1 MFEETFRRIGK
12 FSERHSRSV
21 IVFWIVA
28 LVILAPFATLLLSDT
43 TYNIASDIV
52 PANSMANIASNI
64 YSEQFN
70 SSSSN
75 SSSIST
81 FIILYNNTNINDIND
96 LNELK
101 SMQINITSYLKSQN
115 FNVSVSSIINVENQT
130 LRSFSLGIKDE
141 LSILYSINSRFYD
154 NITTLNR
161 TLFGLSSFVFYP
173 PVHYLEAFM
182 ENYSVSGNI
191 SISEQAAYDSV
202 TNQAF
207 IEEFKSPLYI
217 PYVNSF
223 TSIWNNTANISHA
236 NQTMNNAIN
245 ETLSNETFLREAER
259 EAPLLVS
266 IDHNLSLSNFS
277 NPSSYNSFLK
287 TSVINDFSDLPD
299 TIVYF
304 VENDLNLTPLSF
316 ILNIYNVSVKNESYE
331 VSALDCSEIYNGT
344 IYTFAGNPLAVLNK
358 QKLLPYIDYL
368 NGVSNVNQSVNQTL
382 ESETFQDYPVLP
394 SQYVYHSLVGYGNT
408 TELFIFTLNKNYSI
422 AQMNHIDSLASGIA
436 KVIPGAKYYSAG
448 TGVLDQQLEQEAV
461 SGLIKALIIGILASI
476 VIVGIF
482 FRSPV
487 AAFLPF
493 SIFLMSAIMSVSI
506 DGMLYKYILHAQVS
520 FITPTLLLILLLG
533 LTSDY
538 VVYIMSRYRREI
550 RKNSPDPISETSK
563 WSGHAVFT
571 SGITVA
577 LSYVVL
583 YLFDV
588 PLFSDAGITNAIGV
602 VISIMLANTFLI
614 AVLSRF
620 KNRIFWPS
628 KSKKIPFEGS
638 MEKVSHFVVKNKL
651 KIVIIFIV
659 VAVLSSYLYIST
671 PTNMDV
677 FGLVP
682 ASSGIQAV
690 EVAASSFHG
699 DMFFTGYV
707 VLHFKSP
714 VVTSGSYN
722 MAEMKEI
729 TALENYLRNNSQVFK
744 VYGPTSPYGVDI
756 NLTSLPSKYA
766 SVYSSQISTYI
777 GHDAHY
783 AVVEFELSNLSWSQS
798 ASSFVNSLPSMIS
811 SVSHQAYSYYVGG
824 LTAGLDAAYSHTL
837 KSFEEIIPILA
848 VSIFVILLVQLSSV
862 YTPIRLILMVLA
874 SVMAGLS
881 LIYLLIYYLYKLPII
896 IFMPMFTFVT
906 LLAVGLDYD
915 IFMITRAREGVI
927 KGMNDEDAIKTS
939 IVENGGIIITLG
951 SLLFVTFG
959 SLYFSGLQIIE
970 EIGAGLAMGVLID
983 TFVSWLFFVPAVM
996 LLMKKYNWWPSKI
1009 GKT

>member
-1 MFEETFRRIGK
+1 M
-12 FSERHSRSV
+12 
-21 IVFWIVA
+21 
-28 LVILAPFATLLLSDT
+28 
-43 TYNIASDIV
+43 
-52 PANSMANIASNI
+52 
-64 YSEQFN
+64 
-70 SSSSN
+70 
-75 SSSIST
+75 
-81 FIILYNNTNINDIND
+81 
-96 LNELK
+96 
-101 SMQINITSYLKSQN
+101 N
-115 FNVSVSSIINVENQT
+115 FVQ
-130 LRSFSLGIKDE
+130 
-141 LSILYSINSRFYD
+141 
-154 NITTLNR
+154 
-161 TLFGLSSFVFYP
+161 
-173 PVHYLEAFM
+173 
-182 ENYSVSGNI
+182 
-191 SISEQAAYDSV
+191 
-202 TNQAF
+202 
-207 IEEFKSPLYI
+207 
-217 PYVNSF
+217 
-223 TSIWNNTANISHA
+223 
-236 NQTMNNAIN
+236 
-245 ETLSNETFLREAER
+245 
-259 EAPLLVS
+259 
-266 IDHNLSLSNFS
+266 
-277 NPSSYNSFLK
+277 
-287 TSVINDFSDLPD
+287 
-299 TIVYF
+299 
-304 VENDLNLTPLSF
+304 NDLNLTPLSF
-316 ILNIYNVSVKNESYE
+316 ILNIYNVSIKNESYN
-331 VSALDCSEIYNGT
+331 VNALDYNEIYNGT
-344 IYTFAGNPLAVLNK
+344 IYTFSGNPLAVLNT
-358 QKLLPYIDYL
+358 QNLMPYIVYL
-368 NGVSNVNQSVNQTL
+368 NGISNVNQSVNQTL
-382 ESETFQDYPVLP
+382 EAETFQDYPVLP

-408 TELFIFTLNKNYSI
+408 TELFIFTLNKNYSV

-448 TGVLDQQLEQEAV
+448 TGVLDQQIEQEV
-461 SGLIKALIIGILASI
+461 IGGLIKALVIGIFASI

-493 SIFLMSAIMSVSI
+493 SIFLMSAVMSASI
-506 DGMLYKYILHAQVS
+506 DGILYNYILHAQVS

-538 VVYIMSRYRREI
+538 VVYMMSRYRREI
-550 RKNSPDPISETSK
+550 RKNSSDPISETSK

-602 VISIMLANTFLI
+602 VMSIMLANTFLI

-620 KNRIFWPS
+620 KNKVFWPS

-651 KIVIIFIV
+651 KILIIFVI
-659 VAVLSSYLYIST
+659 VAVFSSYLYIST

-707 VLHFKSP
+707 VLHFQSP
-714 VVTSGSYN
+714 VVASGSYN
-722 MAEMKEI
+722 MTEMQQI
-729 TALENYLRNNSQVFK
+729 TALENYLRNSSQVFK
-744 VYGPTSPYGVDI
+744 VYGPTSPYGVNV

-766 SVYSSQISTYI
+766 SVYNSQISTYI
-777 GHDAHY
+777 GNDPHY

-798 ASSFVNSLPSMIS
+798 ASSFVNDLPSMIS
-811 SVSHQAYSYYVGG
+811 PVSHSAYSYYVGG

-862 YTPIRLILMVLA
+862 YTPIRLILMVIA
-874 SVMAGLS
+874 SVLAGLS
-881 LIYLLIYYLYKLPII
+881 LIYLIIYYLYKLPII

-970 EIGAGLAMGVLID
+970 EIGGGLALGVLID
-983 TFVSWLFFVPAVM
+983 TFVSWPFFVPAVM